1 MTSPEIT
8 FEPHGQNLSS
18 NTAESVY
25 SAHPP
30 HVQLTL
36 IDVSPDLF
44 QSSDIEPLLNQAL
57 DLGCISLNGNE
68 TILQSSDVARERISK
83 SVMRFVKPQDRYLA
97 LGSILLKSRA
107 YHQSLLEE
115 REEGC
120 ECKVLSKSSEASEAT
135 SPLVELPRTK
145 YNKPY
150 LSRRFRHSGSHQ
162 GDTIDGGEEED
173 QPAHTIS
180 VSHQFPYVGITRLLQ
195 SPHSNNSP
203 LHVGFDIAMY
213 EAPNPKLY
221 STTSEFLGVF
231 KDSFTP
237 SEWGCI
243 VDSSAAWFGR
253 RRKSDESTRREFYLR
268 WAVKEAYTKALGLGL
283 GHEFGKF
290 EVVFDCCE
298 GEQEDGGLVEAIG
311 TFGIEGSNTR
321 DEIIGKRLDT
331 LGTIRYAERDGAT
344 HQDDVWH
351 FTFLELQGGS
361 TDCDV
366 MGCACVCI
374 GPLEAGS
381 VSTCDEIVKEEVSTL
396 EGVIRWHQRDRS

>member
-1 MTSPEIT
+1 M
-8 FEPHGQNLSS
+8 SS
-18 NTAESVY
+18 NTTESVY

-57 DLGCISLNGNE
+57 DLGCICLNGNE

-120 ECKVLSKSSEASEAT
+120 ECKVLSKSSEASEAPL
-135 SPLVELPRTK
+135 PLVELPRTK

-150 LSRRFRHSGSHQ
+150 LSRRFRHLGSHQ
-162 GDTIDGGEEED
+162 GDTIDSGEEED

-253 RRKSDESTRREFYLR
+253 RRKSDENTRREFYLR

-298 GEQEDGGLVEAIG
+298 CECEQEGGGGLVEAID

-344 HQDDVWH
+344 DQADVWH
-351 FTFLELQGGS
+351 FTFLELEGGS

-374 GPLEAGS
+374 GPLEEAGS
-381 VSTCDEIVKEEVSTL
+381 VSTCDGIVKEEVSTL
-396 EGVIRWHQRDRS
+396 EDIILWHQRDRS

>member
-1 MTSPEIT
+1 MTS
-8 FEPHGQNLSS
+8 LSS
-18 NTAESVY
+18 NTAESVH

-44 QSSDIEPLLNQAL
+44 QSSDIDLLLNHAL
-57 DLGCISLNGNE
+57 DLGCICLNKND
-68 TILQSSDVARERISK
+68 TILQSSDDARERMSK

-97 LGSILLKSRA
+97 LGSMLLKSRA

-120 ECKVLSKSSEASEAT
+120 ECKVLSKSSEASEAPL
-135 SPLVELPRTK
+135 PLVELPRTK

-150 LSRRFRHSGSHQ
+150 LLVSRRSRHSGSHQ
-162 GDTIDGGEEED
+162 GDTIDSGDEED
-173 QPAHTIS
+173 QPAHTISISHTIS

-203 LHVGFDIAMY
+203 LHVGFDIVMY

-231 KDSFTP
+231 KNSFTP

-253 RRKSDESTRREFYLR
+253 RRKSDENTRREFYLR

-298 GEQEDGGLVEAIG
+298 GEQEGGGLVEVID

-331 LGTIRYAERDGAT
+331 LGTLRYAERDGST
-344 HQDDVWH
+344 DQDDVWH

-381 VSTCDEIVKEEVSTL
+381 VSTCDGIVKEEVSTL
-396 EGVIRWHQRDRS
+396 EDVMRWHQRDRS

>member
-1 MTSPEIT
+1 M
-8 FEPHGQNLSS
+8 SS
-18 NTAESVY
+18 NSAESVH
-25 SAHPP
+25 STHPP

-57 DLGCISLNGNE
+57 DLGCVRLNENE
-68 TILQSSDVARERISK
+68 AILQSSDDARERMSK

-120 ECKVLSKSSEASEAT
+120 ECKVLNKSSEAPM
-135 SPLVELPRTK
+135 PLVELPRTK

-150 LSRRFRHSGSHQ
+150 LSRRSR
-162 GDTIDGGEEED
+162 
-173 QPAHTIS
+173 HTIS
-180 VSHQFPYVGITRLLQ
+180 VSHQLPYVGIARLLQ
-195 SPHSNNSP
+195 LPHSYNSA

-253 RRKSDESTRREFYLR
+253 RRKSDENTRREFYLR
-268 WAVKEAYTKALGLGL
+268 WAVKEAYTKSLGLGL

-290 EVVFDCCE
+290 EVVFGCCE
-298 GEQEDGGLVEAIG
+298 GEQGGSGLVEAID

-321 DEIIGKRLDT
+321 DELIGKRLDT
-331 LGTIRYAERDGAT
+331 LGTIRYGENDGSSD
-344 HQDDVWH
+344 QDDVWH

-361 TDCDV
+361 TDCNV

-381 VSTCDEIVKEEVSTL
+381 VSTCDGIVKEEVSTL
-396 EGVIRWHQRDRS
+396 EDVIRWHQRDCS

>member
-1 MTSPEIT
+1 M
-8 FEPHGQNLSS
+8 SS
-18 NTAESVY
+18 NTAESVH

-30 HVQLTL
+30 HVHLTL
-36 IDVSPDLF
+36 IDVSPDLCR
-44 QSSDIEPLLNQAL
+44 SSDIEPLLNQAL
-57 DLGCISLNGNE
+57 DLGCACLNENE
-68 TILQSSDVARERISK
+68 AMLQSSDDAKERMSK

-115 REEGC
+115 VGC
-120 ECKVLSKSSEASEAT
+120 ECKVLNKSSEAPL
-135 SPLVELPRTK
+135 PLVELPRTK

-150 LSRRFRHSGSHQ
+150 LSRRSK
-162 GDTIDGGEEED
+162 
-173 QPAHTIS
+173 HTIS
-180 VSHQFPYVGITRLLQ
+180 VSHQLPYVGITRLLQ
-195 SPHSNNSP
+195 SPHCHDIP

-221 STTSEFLGVF
+221 STTSEFLEVF

-253 RRKSDESTRREFYLR
+253 RRKSDEDTRREFYLR
-268 WAVKEAYTKALGLGL
+268 WAVKEAYTKSLGLGL

-298 GEQEDGGLVEAIG
+298 GEQGGGGLAEAID

-321 DEIIGKRLDT
+321 DAIIGKRLGT
-331 LGTIRYAERDGAT
+331 LGTIRYVEKDGAAD
-344 HQDDVWH
+344 QDEIWY
-351 FTFLELQGGS
+351 FKFLELQGGS
-361 TDCDV
+361 ADCDV
-366 MGCACVCI
+366 TSMGCACVCI

-381 VSTCDEIVKEEVSTL
+381 VSTHSDDIVKEEVSTM
-396 EGVIRWHQRDRS
+396 EDVIRWHQRDCS

>member
-1 MTSPEIT
+1 MTS
-8 FEPHGQNLSS
+8 LSS
-18 NTAESVY
+18 NTAESVH

-44 QSSDIEPLLNQAL
+44 QSSDIEPLLNHAL
-57 DLGCISLNGNE
+57 DLGCICLNENE
-68 TILQSSDVARERISK
+68 TILQLSDVARERISK
-83 SVMRFVKPQDRYLA
+83 SAMRFVKPQDRYLA
-97 LGSILLKSRA
+97 LGSMLLKSRA

-120 ECKVLSKSSEASEAT
+120 ECKVLSKSSEASDAPL
-135 SPLVELPRTK
+135 PLVELPRTK

-162 GDTIDGGEEED
+162 GDTIDSGEEED

-203 LHVGFDIAMY
+203 LHVGFDIVMY
-213 EAPNPKLY
+213 EAPNQKLY

-231 KDSFTP
+231 KNSFTP

-253 RRKSDESTRREFYLR
+253 RRKSDENTRREFYLR

-298 GEQEDGGLVEAIG
+298 GGLVEAIG

-321 DEIIGKRLDT
+321 NEIIGKRLDT
-331 LGTIRYAERDGAT
+331 LGTIRYAERDGST
-344 HQDDVWH
+344 DQDDVWH
-351 FTFLELQGGS
+351 FTFLELPGGS

-381 VSTCDEIVKEEVSTL
+381 VSTCDGIAKEEVSTL
-396 EGVIRWHQRDRS
+396 EHVIRWHQRDRS